1 MHEDIE
7 VILKIP
13 LLRIQKENEL
23 LWHYDKQGEYSMKS
37 AFQIALKIKAPNVSS
52 SSKSNSKRWNILWS
66 LELLEKI
73 KIFIW
78 KVAKNL
84 LPTAAILWRRKCLKD
99 SICESLRGRWKL
111 LTTPFWNAK
120 QQKKYG
126 FMLFFQFKLK
136 MAQTKT
142 FSALSTICALL

>member
-1 MHEDIE
+1 MHEDTE
-7 VILKIP
+7 AILKIP

-23 LWHYDKQGEYSMKS
+23 LWHYDKQGEYSVKS
-37 AFQIALKIKAPNVSS
+37 GFQIALKNKALNVSS
-52 SSKSNSKRWNILWS
+52 SSKSSSKRWKILWS
-66 LELLEKI
+66 LELLEKT

-84 LPTAAILWRRKCLKD
+84 LPTAESLWKRKCLKD
-99 SICESLRGRWKL
+99 SICQSLPRRWKL
-111 LTTPFWNAK
+111 LITPFWNAK

-126 FMLFFQFKLK
+126 FVLFFQFKLK

-142 FSALSTICALL
+142 FSGLSTICALL